1 MVNIITKLNMEY
13 IKPLILDSSKQGI
26 WFTSDTYFGHNNI
39 LKFCKRPWTTIKEM
53 DEALIAN
60 WNSVVGHDDIVFH
73 LGDFAF
79 ASNGRWKEI
88 ISSLN
93 GHIYLIAGNH
103 DECRYPGHQT
113 FDLFEGVTTQL
124 ALRIDGQS
132 VYLNHYPF
140 LCYGGTYRSPKYCVW
155 QLYGHVHTN
164 SKGGVGKDDERVKMC
179 FPYQYDVGVDNNNY
193 TPISW
198 EELKK
203 IFETNI
209 AKTLENDGNN

>member
-1 MVNIITKLNMEY
+1 MEY
-13 IKPLILDSSKQGI
+13 IKPLSLDSSKQGI
-26 WFTSDTYFGHNNI
+26 WFTSDTHFGHNNI
-39 LKFCKRPWTTIKEM
+39 LKFCKRPWVTIKEM
-53 DEALIAN
+53 DEALITN
-60 WNSVVGHDDIVFH
+60 WNSVVGTNDIVFH

-79 ASNGRWKEI
+79 ASNSRWKEI

-93 GHIYLIAGNH
+93 GNIYLIAGNH

-140 LCYGGTYRSPKYCVW
+140 LCYGGTYRSPKHCVW

-164 SKGGVGKDDERVKMC
+164 SSDRTGKDDERVKMC

-193 TPISW
+193 IPVSW
-198 EELKK
+198 EQIKE
-203 IFETNI
+203 II
-209 AKTLENDGNN
+209 AKQIEVYLDCVIPDKASIEIQ